1 MAGRKKDRVTK
12 EELKGPDEFQESMA
26 KVAEFFRLWG
36 GWIGAGVAMV
46 LMGITAGILLHRM
59 GESRAVERAREWSQA
74 LEPLSQAE
82 KQAAEAQ
89 DPEAE
94 KAARERIPV
103 QARETLAR
111 IDAWIAKGLPG
122 SMKASAQFT
131 RGAAAMQAGDWALA
145 REAFRSFLDAE
156 PRSPLAWLAWEAYGI
171 ASDLAGQRADAE
183 RAFLEMAKSDSGLAR
198 ANAWMHLGDLYHP
211 AIGRSPSDAVD
222 AGKARENYQKA
233 LEAVSGPED
242 SLPVAQLLVR
252 RLVEERL
259 VSLR

>member
-94 KAARERIPV
+94 KAARIFLV
-103 QARETLAR
+103 QCQ
-111 IDAWIAKGLPG
+111 PY
-122 SMKASAQFT
+122 
-131 RGAAAMQAGDWALA
+131 GAFGRL
-145 REAFRSFLDAE
+145 
-156 PRSPLAWLAWEAYGI
+156 WLAGSESEIDSAAEAAVGV
-171 ASDLAGQRADAE
+171 L
-183 RAFLEMAKSDSGLAR
+183 
-198 ANAWMHLGDLYHP
+198 NALTG
-211 AIGRSPSDAVD
+211 V
-222 AGKARENYQKA
+222 
-233 LEAVSGPED
+233 
-242 SLPVAQLLVR
+242 
-252 RLVEERL
+252 
-259 VSLR
+259 